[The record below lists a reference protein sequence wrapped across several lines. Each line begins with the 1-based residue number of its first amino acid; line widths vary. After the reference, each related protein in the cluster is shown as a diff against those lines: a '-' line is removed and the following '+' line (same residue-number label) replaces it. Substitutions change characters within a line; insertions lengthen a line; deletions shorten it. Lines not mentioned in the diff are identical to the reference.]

1 MKSIPESQTDLL
13 FSFSQ
18 ICLFFADPD
27 VFFHKGLDPYQ
38 SKKSLYILSA
48 PKLTAIMHLLSIRKY
63 ILDADAVQIFGKF
76 RDINYFY
83 AMVGS
88 EFKELKDRIRS
99 NITQP
104 GSTE

>member
-1 MKSIPESQTDLL
+1 MDAIFPYQLERILFSASNQYRFPIRMKSIPESQTDLL

-48 PKLTAIMHLLSIRKY
+48 PKLTAIMHLLKY
-63 ILDADAVQIFGKF
+63 
-76 RDINYFY
+76 
-83 AMVGS
+83 
-88 EFKELKDRIRS
+88 
-99 NITQP
+99 TQ
-104 GSTE
+104 SYT